1 MEKKQF
7 HRRGLGMLLLLAVI
21 LFGLGSSLYDAQMI
35 HGAEYLARSQNSIA
49 ETQTVEAARGD
60 ILDRYGRV
68 LVSNRVTYQ
77 VALNTDAMEKNRNDI
92 LLALIR
98 IARDAGV
105 EWEDTLPITA
115 QPPFRYT
122 TDTPFQYPTTDEE
135 GSPTTSLTRLGRLA
149 VKMKWIDDP
158 TADGAQGAPLPTAE
172 ELLEKMRES
181 FQLEL
186 EGADMRAVAGV
197 LYELYYRSMVNS
209 WPPYVFA
216 EGVDIDFISKVKEQG
231 LSGVEIEAATVR
243 TYNTEYA
250 AHLLGRV
257 GAIEN
262 WDAYKDLD
270 LDGDGTP
277 DYEMDDT
284 VGKEGAELAFESY
297 LRGTA
302 GVREVERNTSGKVVS
317 EKWTTAPQPGD
328 NVVLTIDIDLQKQV
342 EDILSQAI
350 PQLAS
355 EDTEG
360 AACVVMDVNRA
371 EVLAS
376 ASYPSYHLATY
387 SADLAE
393 NSADP
398 LKPFLNR
405 AFQGVYAPGSTFKM
419 VTAVAG
425 LESGIIEPDTE
436 IMDTG
441 VYTYYQD
448 DGPQCWYW
456 RQYRRK
462 HGLVNVS
469 EALEVS
475 CNVFFFDVGRRVGIQ
490 GLQEF
495 AAKFGLGEPTGI
507 ELYEETGVM
516 AGPEYTQS
524 MGQTWYEGSTLSV
537 AIGQESSQ
545 FTPLQLANYI
555 ATLVNGGTRYSAH
568 LLKEVK
574 SSDFS
579 QVLYT
584 YEPEVLDSI
593 DIQPENLDAVKAGM
607 LALTTGKGSLA
618 RYFQDLPV
626 QVGAKTGSA
635 QVGSAELE
643 ADAIFTLFAPYDDP
657 EIVISIVVEGGAS
670 GGNLAQAAGQIV
682 NYYFSAE
689 HTVESVDAENT
700 LLR

>member
-584 YEPEVLDSI
+584 YDPEVLDSI

-635 QVGSAELE
+635 QVNAETE
-643 ADAIFTLFAPYDDP
+643 SNAVFVCFAPYDDP
-657 EIVISIVVEGGAS
+657 QIAISLVVEKGGSGSTLAS
-670 GGNLAQAAGQIV
+670 IAADILR
-682 NYYFSAE
+682 YYFSAE
-689 HTVESVDAENT
+689 ESREETLTENT
-700 LLR
+700 LIR

>member
-158 TADGAQGAPLPTAE
+158 TADGAQGAPLPTTE

-635 QVGSAELE
+635 QVNAETE
-643 ADAIFTLFAPYDDP
+643 SNAVFVCFAPYDDP
-657 EIVISIVVEGGAS
+657 QIAISLVVEKGGSGSTLAS
-670 GGNLAQAAGQIV
+670 IAADILR
-682 NYYFSAE
+682 YYFSAE
-689 HTVESVDAENT
+689 ESREETLTENT
-700 LLR
+700 LIR

>member
-350 PQLAS
+350 PQLVS

-524 MGQTWYEGSTLSV
+524 LGQTWYEGSTLSV

-635 QVGSAELE
+635 QVNAETE
-643 ADAIFTLFAPYDDP
+643 SNAVFVCFAPYDDP
-657 EIVISIVVEGGAS
+657 QIAISLVVEKGGSGSTLAS
-670 GGNLAQAAGQIV
+670 IAADILR
-682 NYYFSAE
+682 YYFSAE
-689 HTVESVDAENT
+689 ESREETLTENT
-700 LLR
+700 LIR

>member
-555 ATLVNGGTRYSAH
+555 ATLVNGAPGT
-568 LLKEVK
+568 LPI
-574 SSDFS
+574 SSRRS
-579 QVLYT
+579 NPAT
-584 YEPEVLDSI
+584 SP
-593 DIQPENLDAVKAGM
+593 
-607 LALTTGKGSLA
+607 
-618 RYFQDLPV
+618 RC
-626 QVGAKTGSA
+626 
-635 QVGSAELE
+635 
-643 ADAIFTLFAPYDDP
+643 FTPTNRRCWTP
-657 EIVISIVVEGGAS
+657 STSSRRIWM
-670 GGNLAQAAGQIV
+670 
-682 NYYFSAE
+682 
-689 HTVESVDAENT
+689 
-700 LLR
+700 R

>member
-250 AHLLGRV
+250 DHLLGRV

-635 QVGSAELE
+635 QVNAETE
-643 ADAIFTLFAPYDDP
+643 SNAVFVCFAPYDDP
-657 EIVISIVVEGGAS
+657 QIAISLVVEKGGSGSTLAS
-670 GGNLAQAAGQIV
+670 IAADILR
-682 NYYFSAE
+682 YYFSAE
-689 HTVESVDAENT
+689 ESREETLTENT
-700 LLR
+700 LIR

>member
-35 HGAEYLARSQNSIA
+35 HGAEYLARAQNSIA

-284 VGKEGAELAFESY
+284 VGKEGAELAVESY

-607 LALTTGKGSLA
+607 LALTTGTGSLA

-635 QVGSAELE
+635 QVNAETE
-643 ADAIFTLFAPYDDP
+643 YKAGFVCFGPYDDP
-657 EIVISIVVEGGAS
+657 KISIYLVVEKGGS
-670 GGNLAQAAGQIV
+670 GSNLSSIAADILR
-682 NYYFSAE
+682 YYFSAE
-689 HTVESVDAENT
+689 ESREETLTENT
-700 LLR
+700 LIR

>member
-277 DYEMDDT
+277 EYEMDDT

-537 AIGQESSQ
+537 AIGQGSQ
-545 FTPLQLANYI
+545 LTLQPGQLHRHPGQRGHPV
-555 ATLVNGGTRYSAH
+555 LCPSPQGGQIQRLLPGALH
-568 LLKEVK
+568 LR
-574 SSDFS
+574 
-579 QVLYT
+579 T
-584 YEPEVLDSI
+584 
-593 DIQPENLDAVKAGM
+593 
-607 LALTTGKGSLA
+607 
-618 RYFQDLPV
+618 
-626 QVGAKTGSA
+626 
-635 QVGSAELE
+635 
-643 ADAIFTLFAPYDDP
+643 
-657 EIVISIVVEGGAS
+657 GGAGLHRHPAGES
-670 GGNLAQAAGQIV
+670 GCGESGDAGPDHREGLSGPLFPGPSCPGGRQDRLRPGERRDGIQRC
-682 NYYFSAE
+682 FR
-689 HTVESVDAENT
+689 
-700 LLR
+700 LLRPL

>member
-257 GAIEN
+257 GAIES

-635 QVGSAELE
+635 QVNAETE
-643 ADAIFTLFAPYDDP
+643 SNAVFVCFAPYDDP
-657 EIVISIVVEGGAS
+657 QIAISLVVEKGGSGSTLAS
-670 GGNLAQAAGQIV
+670 IAADILR
-682 NYYFSAE
+682 YYFSAE
-689 HTVESVDAENT
+689 ESREETLTENT
-700 LLR
+700 LIR